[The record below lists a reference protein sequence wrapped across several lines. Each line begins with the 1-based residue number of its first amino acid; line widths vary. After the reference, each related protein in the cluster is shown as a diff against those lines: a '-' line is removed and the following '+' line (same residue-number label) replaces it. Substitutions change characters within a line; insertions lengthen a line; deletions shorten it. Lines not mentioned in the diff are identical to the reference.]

1 MLWQDRNGTW
11 HSTVSPIDMK
21 IEQAMIQ
28 ARFDKEW
35 TEKERS
41 GDWLFDEMFGGWLTP
56 TSTLRLTSKRAIL
69 VFRYQTTETN
79 ELH

>member
-1 MLWQDRNGTW
+1 MLWQDSRGNW
-11 HSTVSPIDMK
+11 NSTKSALDMK

-41 GDWLFDEMFGGWLTP
+41 GDWLFDEMFGG
-56 TSTLRLTSKRAIL
+56 
-69 VFRYQTTETN
+69 
-79 ELH
+79 

>member
-21 IEQAMIQ
+21 IEQAMIE

-41 GDWLFDEMFGGWLTP
+41 GDWLFDEMFGGWLTT
-56 TSTLRLTSKRAIL
+56 TSTLRLTSKRAI
-69 VFRYQTTETN
+69 FIFEYQTIEN
-79 ELH
+79 YELR

>member
-35 TEKERS
+35 TEKELS
-41 GDWLFDEMFGGWLTP
+41 GDWLFDEMFGG
-56 TSTLRLTSKRAIL
+56 
-69 VFRYQTTETN
+69 
-79 ELH
+79 